1 MVVLSLFD
9 GMSCGQIALERAGIK
24 VDKYYA
30 SEIKSH
36 AIKVT
41 QHNYPN
47 TIQVGDV
54 TKLHASDLPKIDLLI
69 GGSPCQDFSN
79 ANKERLGLAGAKSSL
94 FFEFV
99 RLLIECKPKYF
110 LLENVAMT
118 IQDNNFISELL
129 GVLPE
134 RINSN
139 LLSGQN
145 RDRFYWTNIPGMGID
160 LFGTYITQPSDKNI
174 KMQSIVDGYYP
185 YEKSRALMARDGY
198 AWSKGMQPVKIFHR
212 FYAKGFGNVVFKS
225 EQHFLDCKE
234 DYDAKYD
241 GIAANIDISKAS
253 DVYKGI
259 RMINRRECERLQT
272 VPEGYTDC
280 VKESHAINLLG
291 DGWTVDV
298 IAHIFKGLKQ

>member
-9 GMSCGQIALERAGIK
+9 GMSCGQLALERAGVR
-24 VDKYYA
+24 VDRYYA

-79 ANKERLGLAGAKSSL
+79 ANKERLGLVGAKSSL

-129 GVLPE
+129 GVLPV

-139 LLSGQN
+139 LVSGQN

-185 YEKSRALMARDGY
+185 YEKSRALIARDGY
-198 AWSKGMQPVKIFHR
+198 SWKGRQPVKMFHR
-212 FYAKGFGNVVFKS
+212 FYAKGFGNLVFKS
-225 EQHFLDCKE
+225 EQHYLDCKE
-234 DYDAKYD
+234 DYDSKYD
-241 GIAANIDISKAS
+241 GIAEHIDMTKVSS
-253 DVYKGI
+253 
-259 RMINRRECERLQT
+259 
-272 VPEGYTDC
+272 
-280 VKESHAINLLG
+280 
-291 DGWTVDV
+291 
-298 IAHIFKGLKQ
+298 